1 MQVLDILVLLGYF
14 VLLVVIGAHAS
25 RGVTSNEDALAGGR
39 SFGILTAAV
48 GRTANM
54 AGGPATVGNTTYG
67 FEQGIGGSWF
77 AISNIISMWIAAP
90 LAPRMYRVMQRGNL
104 ITIGDFIGYRFG
116 RFPKVFAGI
125 TNFLAY
131 TGFVA
136 ANIIATGTVIH
147 IILGWNIAATMIG
160 TAIIVI
166 LYTMAGGLKSVFQT
180 NILQVG
186 IMILGFFAILMP
198 ISIKSV
204 GGWSELLTSLPDS
217 YLKLGSMG
225 VGTIIGTILI
235 PTALTGFTTQ
245 AGYVSIASSKD
256 ISVSRKST
264 LVSGIFYAF
273 IALPVI
279 VVGMVAFVLF
289 PGAEPQQILAYT
301 ITELLPNGLVRILL
315 AAVISATMSTASSC
329 MLNAVAC
336 FSQDVLGAFKQEEI
350 SEEKS
355 LKRTRLLIILIG
367 VIALVFAVLLP
378 DVIQL
383 LLIGYSLAAG
393 GLLVPVFATMF
404 WKRATSKGII
414 ASMLSGG
421 ISYLVLSRL
430 VTWPPLFL
438 SIPLSLL
445 ALVLVSLIDQAQ
457 DPKDY
462 AAYFEDTWTKYHPI

>member
-1 MQVLDILVLLGYF
+1 MQILDILVLLGYF
-14 VLLVVIGAHAS
+14 VLLVVIGARAS
-25 RGVTSNEDALAGGR
+25 RGVKSNEDALAGGR
-39 SFGILTAAV
+39 SFGIITAAV

-147 IILGWNIAATMIG
+147 IILGWNMAATMIG

-198 ISIKSV
+198 ISVNAV
-204 GGWSELLTSLPDS
+204 GGWSELMQAVPDS

-225 VGTIIGTILI
+225 AATIIGTILI

-245 AGYVSIASSKD
+245 AGYVSIASSKN
-256 ISVSRKST
+256 ISVSWKST

-279 VVGMVAFVLF
+279 LVGMAAFVLF
-289 PGAEPQQILAYT
+289 PNANPQQVLAFT
-301 ITELLPNGLVRILL
+301 IVELLPNGLVGVLL
-315 AAVISATMSTASSC
+315 AAVISATMSTAASC
-329 MLNAVAC
+329 MLNAVTC
-336 FSQDVLGAFKQEEI
+336 FSQDVLGAFKKETA
-350 SEEKS
+350 SEEQS
-355 LKRTRLLIILIG
+355 LKRTRVLIVAIG
-367 VIALVFAVLLP
+367 AIALVFAVLLP

-421 ISYLVLSRL
+421 ISYLVLTRL

-438 SIPLSLL
+438 SIPLSLV
-445 ALVLVSLIDQAQ
+445 VLVVVSLMDRAQ
-457 DPKDY
+457 DPKEY
-462 AAYFEDTWTKYHPI
+462 AAYFEDVWSKYHPV

>member
-256 ISVSRKST
+256 ISVSWKST

-301 ITELLPNGLVRILL
+301 ITELLPNGLVGILL